1 MVIIILFYLDQEIEA
16 ISAKS
21 LAAKRRSGIEPR
33 MLTLALALSAPVPR
47 KGTGFLEVSM
57 LSHRGIIQGDQ
68 KGSQVLMFLRGG
80 PAWRLL
86 GSGCFSTSTQIL
98 IFRSD
103 PLFLLS
109 GKSGVTFFLLVPA
122 SLSFPLGWW
131 KEGALTLQA
140 ETSSQFPT
148 VELV

>member
-68 KGSQVLMFLRGG
+68 KGSQVLCFLEEV
-80 PAWRLL
+80 LL
-86 GSGCFSTSTQIL
+86 GDC
-98 IFRSD
+98 
-103 PLFLLS
+103 
-109 GKSGVTFFLLVPA
+109 LVLDA
-122 SLSFPLGWW
+122 SLHLPKS
-131 KEGALTLQA
+131 
-140 ETSSQFPT
+140 
-148 VELV
+148 

>member
-1 MVIIILFYLDQEIEA
+1 M
-16 ISAKS
+16 
-21 LAAKRRSGIEPR
+21 
-33 MLTLALALSAPVPR
+33 
-47 KGTGFLEVSM
+47 GFLEASM

-68 KGSQVLMFLRGG
+68 NGSQVLVLLRGG

-86 GSGCFSTSTQIL
+86 GSGYFSTSTQIL
-98 IFRSD
+98 IFRSV

-109 GKSGVTFFLLVPA
+109 GKSGVTLFLLVPA
-122 SLSFPLGWW
+122 SLSFPRGWW
-131 KEGALTLQA
+131 KEGGLTLQA